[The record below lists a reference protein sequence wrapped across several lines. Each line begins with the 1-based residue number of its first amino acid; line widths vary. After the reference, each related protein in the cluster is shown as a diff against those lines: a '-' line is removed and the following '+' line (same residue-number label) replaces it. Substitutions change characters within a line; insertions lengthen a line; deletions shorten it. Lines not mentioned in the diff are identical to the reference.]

1 MIGLGSDKNVVA
13 IETIT
18 QFKIFAEYLVS
29 ERFQAFCL
37 SVLDAFGALAK
48 QFSCKLISWIGSI
61 SVLGK
66 KGDRLFHNWKFYF
79 QIGNRALLGSVL

>member
-1 MIGLGSDKNVVA
+1 M
-13 IETIT
+13 ETIA
-18 QFKIFAEYLVS
+18 QFRIFAECLVS
-29 ERFQAFCL
+29 DRFQTFCL
-37 SVLDAFGALAK
+37 SVLDAFGAVAK

-79 QIGNRALLGSVL
+79 QIRNRALSGSVP